1 MANQVGHQPGTD
13 SLGDSHHHSHSHA
26 PKTFGFAFAVGL
38 ALNTGFVVIEAV
50 FGILGNSTA
59 LLADAAHNLSD
70 VLGLLVAWAAVGLSR
85 RKPSEQYTYGL
96 RGSSILAALF
106 NAMFLLVAVGG
117 IAWEAILRVQN
128 PAPIVGPMVIVVA
141 LVGIAING
149 FTAWLFAAGRKD
161 DLNIQG
167 AFLHM
172 AADAAVSAAVVVAAA
187 VVMVTG
193 WHWLDPAMS
202 LAICVVI
209 LWSTWGLLK
218 NSVRLSLAGVPPG
231 IRTDRV
237 RAFLSAQSGVAEV
250 HDLHIWS
257 MSTSE
262 VALTCH
268 LVMPAGHPGDRFLRD
283 LSHDLDHQF
292 GIGHPTVQ
300 IETSADG
307 SCRLRPEHVV

>member
-1 MANQVGHQPGTD
+1 MANQVGHQPRTD
-13 SLGDSHHHSHSHA
+13 NLGDSHHHSHSHA
-26 PKTFGFAFAVGL
+26 PKSFGFAFAVGL
-38 ALNTGFVVIEAV
+38 ALNAGFVVIEAV

-85 RKPSEQYTYGL
+85 RKPSEQFTYGL

-117 IAWEAILRVQN
+117 IGWEAILRVQN
-128 PAPIVGPMVIVVA
+128 PAPIVGPMVIAVA

-172 AADAAVSAAVVVAAA
+172 AADAAVSAGVVVAAA

-231 IRTDRV
+231 IRTDEV
-237 RAFLSAQSGVAEV
+237 RAFLSARPGVAEV

-262 VALTCH
+262 VAMTCH
-268 LVMPAGHPGDRFLRD
+268 LVMPSGHPGDRFLRD

-307 SCRLRPEHVV
+307 GCLLRPEHVV